1 VGAPVLPWRRVT
13 VDVLAPTTL
22 SYAAQGAVLPA
33 LVVTAQQLG
42 ASPGAAAAVAAGFGV
57 GQILGSAPAGVL
69 ASRFGDRPV
78 LVAASLLTAA
88 CWVLALVAPTV
99 VVLGGAAVVAGA
111 GSAAFNVAR
120 QSYVVDAVPRE
131 LLGRVMSTLGGVG
144 RIGLLA
150 GSLLAAG
157 AQVPLGARG
166 AYVAGAVT
174 AALAGLLVL
183 VSAPGRRTSGASE
196 DPATRPAPR
205 MSLLAVARVHGR
217 VLLTLGAAASLISS
231 ARALRPVLLPLWGV
245 SVGLAPEVVSLLFG
259 LTVAV
264 ELLLFYPAG
273 SVMDRWGRFWVAVP
287 CAVLMGVAML
297 AFALAPSAAGLLV
310 AAVLLGI
317 GSGLGTGVVK
327 TLGADAAPPAER
339 GPFLGL
345 WVLVTDV
352 GGSSG
357 PLLAAGLSAAFSL
370 VAASAA
376 LGVVTLG
383 GAAWLAVLLRGQAGS
398 GTPPGSPPG
407 SSGVGSMG
415 GGGRGSGASG
425 SSSPGSS
432 GTGSSGSM
440 SGSGSGSGETMGA
453 VNQRP
458 GVVE

>member
-1 VGAPVLPWRRVT
+1 MGAPVLPWRRVT

-69 ASRFGDRPV
+69 ASRSGDRPV

-88 CWVLALVAPTV
+88 CWVLALLAPTA
-99 VVLGGAAVVAGA
+99 VVLGGAAVAAGA

-144 RIGLLA
+144 RIGLLF
-150 GSLLAAG
+150 GSLLAAVV
-157 AQVPLGARG
+157 QVPLGARG
-166 AYVAGAVT
+166 AYVAGAVL

-183 VSAPGRRTSGASE
+183 ASGPGRRSAASGNPAAS
-196 DPATRPAPR
+196 PVPR
-205 MSLLAVARVHGR
+205 MSLLAVARGHGR

-231 ARALRPVLLPLWGV
+231 ARALRPVLLPLWGL
-245 SVGLAPEVVSLLFG
+245 SVGVAPEVVSLLFG

-287 CAVLMGVAML
+287 CAALMGAAML
-297 AFALAPSAAGLLV
+297 AFAVAPSLPGLL
-310 AAVLLGI
+310 AGAVLLGI
-317 GSGLGTGVVK
+317 GSGLGSGVVK

-339 GPFLGL
+339 GAFLGL

-370 VAASAA
+370 VVASAA
-376 LGVVTLG
+376 MGVVTLG
-383 GAAWLAVLLRGQAGS
+383 GAAWLAVLLRRQAGS

-432 GTGSSGSM
+432 GTGWSGSR

>member
-1 VGAPVLPWRRVT
+1 VGAPELPWRRVT

-78 LVAASLLTAA
+78 LVAASLLTAG
-88 CWVLALVAPTV
+88 CWLLALLAPSA
-99 VVLGGAAVVAGA
+99 VVLGVAAVVAGA

-183 VSAPGRRTSGASE
+183 ASGPGRRTPALD
-196 DPATRPAPR
+196 DPGTLPAPR

-327 TLGADAAPPAER
+327 TLGADAAPQAER

-370 VAASAA
+370 VVATAAM
-376 LGVVTLG
+376 GVVTLG

-407 SSGVGSMG
+407 SSGVGSIG
-415 GGGRGSGASG
+415 GGGSVSGVSG

-432 GTGSSGSM
+432 GAGSSGSM